1 MIACALYVE
10 PELLIADEPT
20 SALDTILQR
29 EFIEL
34 LKALNEKK
42 GTTILLITHD
52 LDIVAEVADEMVVM
66 HKGKV
71 VETGTVKEVFER
83 PKNSYTK
90 RLLESRF

>member
-1 MIACALYVE
+1 
-10 PELLIADEPT
+10 
-20 SALDTILQR
+20 LQR